1 MKYLSVIKQS
11 VCLLLLVF
19 WASSCIKE
27 DLDACYKLTLSVHNA
42 KGDDVTTLKENNV
55 ENATI
60 YIFDENQKLLATRT
74 LDKEFI
80 ISRKEITL
88 TDYPAN
94 SKLHIVAWGN
104 LAGGN
109 QDVANAKELND
120 LTVMLRRQ
128 NELAKSPDKL
138 FYGNKDVELNDA
150 STVVGGNQEIVIR
163 CKVGD
168 ITMDT
173 RGLENVRRVRNL
185 KSTDEFNFY
194 MDRTLSG
201 FDHAGQL
208 IGDSVYYNPDYQP
221 AVESRNDIETIEPN
235 NVVTGEKLKF
245 RLEMGGKELAMIDT
259 DDTGKPIST
268 TVENNTHV
276 RFTFGEDGTVS
287 VKVKVTPWG
296 TVDDDI
302 EF

>member
-11 VCLLLLVF
+11 IGLLLLAVL
-19 WASSCIKE
+19 AVSCIKE
-27 DLDACYKLTLSVHNA
+27 DLDACYKLTLSVQNA
-42 KGDDVTTLKENNV
+42 KGDDVTELGVVT
-55 ENATI
+55 NATI
-60 YIFDENQKLLATRT
+60 YIFDDNQKLLATRT

-80 ISRKEITL
+80 TSRKEITL
-88 TDYPAN
+88 TDYPGD

-104 LAGGN
+104 LAGGH
-109 QDVANAKELND
+109 QDVTNAKELTD
-120 LTVMLRRQ
+120 LKVMLKNQ
-128 NELAKSPDKL
+128 NELAQSPDKL
-138 FYGNKDVELNDA
+138 YYGNKDVELNDA
-150 STVVGGNQEIVIR
+150 STVTGGNQEIVVR

-173 RGLENVRRVRNL
+173 RGLENVRRLRNL
-185 KSTDEFNFY
+185 KSTDEFGFY

-221 AVESRNDIETIEPN
+221 AVKSQNDIETIEPN

-245 RLEMGGKELAMIDT
+245 RLEMGGQELAVRDT
-259 DDTGKPIST
+259 DDDGNPFYT
-268 TVENNTHV
+268 TEENNTHV
-276 RFTFGEDGTVS
+276 RFTFDEDGNVS

-296 TVDDDI
+296 TVDDNI